1 MKNELVEL
9 LEKEYNGVEN
19 YIQKDEEGIM
29 FKLSFSKYL
38 NLGDTKSHPF
48 FIVPNPSSEYIFD
61 SMFELHE
68 GDIIIDGYLS
78 NDLKLTYTF
87 RRYKPN
93 DTTKFDAVITT
104 DVTRLYTNGPD
115 KAFERYTLPD
125 IMVYIDNLVK
135 YIECEEKSIE
145 YNEVSKF
152 VFEELKYK
160 YKVV

>member
-1 MKNELVEL
+1 MRNEIVEL

-19 YIQKDEEGIM
+19 YVRKDEEGVI

-38 NLGDTKSHPF
+38 NLGDAKTHPF
-48 FIVPNPSSEYIFD
+48 LIVPNPGDYIFD

-68 GDIIIDGYLS
+68 GDIIIDGYLT

-87 RRYKPN
+87 RRYKSN
-93 DTTKFDAVITT
+93 ATTKFDAVITS

-115 KAFERYTLPD
+115 KAFEGYTLQD
-125 IMVYIDNLVK
+125 IVVYINNLVK
-135 YIECEEKSIE
+135 YIECEEESIE

-160 YKVV
+160 YKAI

>member
-1 MKNELVEL
+1 MRNEIVEI

-19 YIQKDEEGIM
+19 YVRKDEDGVM

-38 NLGDTKSHPF
+38 NLGDDKTHPF
-48 FIVPNPSSEYIFD
+48 LIVPDPGDYIFD

-68 GDIIIDGYLS
+68 GDIIIDGYLT

-87 RRYKPN
+87 RQYKPN
-93 DTTKFDAVITT
+93 DTTKFDVVITS
-104 DVTRLYTNGPD
+104 DVTRLYNNGPD
-115 KAFERYTLPD
+115 KAFEGYILPD
-125 IMVYIDNLVK
+125 IIFYINNLVK
-135 YIECEEKSIE
+135 YIKGEVEIAY

-160 YKVV
+160 YKAI

>member
-1 MKNELVEL
+1 MRNEIVEI

-19 YIQKDEEGIM
+19 YVRKDEDGVM

-38 NLGDTKSHPF
+38 NLGDDKTHPF
-48 FIVPNPSSEYIFD
+48 LIVPDPGDYIFD

-68 GDIIIDGYLS
+68 GDIIIDGYLT

-87 RRYKPN
+87 RQYKPN
-93 DTTKFDAVITT
+93 DTTKFDVVITS
-104 DVTRLYTNGPD
+104 DVTRLYNNGPD
-115 KAFERYTLPD
+115 KAFEGYILPD
-125 IMVYIDNLVK
+125 IVVYINNLVK
-135 YIECEEKSIE
+135 YIECKAESIE

-160 YKVV
+160 YKAI